1 MVSPKESTDAL
12 KTFTNQIN
20 RCVLLRCALS
30 RGRAQAGLFFLNPH
44 MITLDPWASYCS
56 GRQTSETAYD

>member
-30 RGRAQAGLFFLNPH
+30 RGRAQAGLFF
-44 MITLDPWASYCS
+44 ITPI
-56 GRQTSETAYD
+56 